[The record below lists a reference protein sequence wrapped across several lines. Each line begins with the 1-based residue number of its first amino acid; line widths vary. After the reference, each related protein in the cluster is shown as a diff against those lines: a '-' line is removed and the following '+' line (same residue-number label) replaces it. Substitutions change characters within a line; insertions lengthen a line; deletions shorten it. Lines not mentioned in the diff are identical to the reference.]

1 MVFGRDRGMP
11 DRSKCAH
18 SSRSFR
24 QKSSLKTG
32 NAKTPAGRWRITS
45 AHSRVT
51 VAFASRAESA
61 SARVHALASSLNL
74 ASRCASGF
82 RVNTSGCNARYRALT
97 NARRLRASAKC
108 VSRRRR
114 SARSSA
120 RISAMSSSESPS
132 SASAYADSNA
142 SLVPSKETCMRSR
155 LTKKLSVRRHAHCN
169 EGSASV
175 QT

>member
-1 MVFGRDRGMP
+1 M
-11 DRSKCAH
+11 
-18 SSRSFR
+18 
-24 QKSSLKTG
+24 
-32 NAKTPAGRWRITS
+32 
-45 AHSRVT
+45 
-51 VAFASRAESA
+51 
-61 SARVHALASSLNL
+61 
-74 ASRCASGF
+74 
-82 RVNTSGCNARYRALT
+82 NTSGCNARYRALT
-97 NARRLRASAKC
+97 NARRSRASAKC

-142 SLVPSKETCMRSR
+142 SLVPSKDTCMRSR